1 MFPLRI
7 RRPHVS
13 WSNTLHKTECD
24 DHSDDPSPITILDLT
39 HRGPIVSVMK
49 EDDYKP
55 FRDAKADLKDYTR
68 FTRLSKDV
76 LDEIHLRILASPT
89 PIPACIQ
96 PPSLPY
102 LYSSIASILP
112 NILPSVKM
120 D

>member
-1 MFPLRI
+1 
-7 RRPHVS
+7 
-13 WSNTLHKTECD
+13 
-24 DHSDDPSPITILDLT
+24 
-39 HRGPIVSVMK
+39 MK